1 MPTPKEVVTMSRSGG
16 SARKHPLVMPLAII
30 AGVFVIVS
38 LAAIVGP
45 NWVGLYVL
53 PAAVIV
59 GVVCGAIILTMWVLG
74 GWPDRLGYNW
84 FRLVGREQDDRR
96 PRS

>member
-1 MPTPKEVVTMSRSGG
+1 MSRSGG
-16 SARKHPLVMPLAII
+16 SARKHPLVLRLAII
-30 AGVFVIVS
+30 AVVFVIVS

-53 PAAVIV
+53 PVVVIA
-59 GVVCGAIILTMWVLG
+59 GVVYGAIIVAMWVIEGQPARFGPGWFYMCG
-74 GWPDRLGYNW
+74 GDK
-84 FRLVGREQDDRR
+84 DDRR